1 METQQAGPV
10 SPLLATSATPSL
22 SSDPSLGPTSPRRV
36 KRAHTKSRQGCF
48 NCKSRRVK
56 CQETKPACKNCVRK
70 ELDCVYPS
78 KGDRKWRLVTANQ
91 TQNQRQTDTS
101 SPSISPRVSTTP
113 FTGDDLRFWHHFL
126 VNAQPGLPIGDEGTW
141 SSEIPALAHECPH
154 LLHALLSLGASYC
167 SLTQGRKYIPLAIAH
182 RGKALRSLGAILGK
196 GDNCTTIEMDS
207 ALAASLALTFQA
219 RYMSDGVIDFAVMVR
234 GSSMIV
240 NRYSQNGRK
249 SVIFHQVKSQDG
261 IMQTTALPWEPK
273 CLVEASAVAA
283 CIAGLDRLQPLLRRT
298 SHYKFYNVL
307 RSSYLSLLGSY
318 RQAFIQLTTI
328 YVSWAHMESSEFS
341 DFISSDDHISRALFM
356 HYITIDSFMRPVYA
370 KLSTPQILKSRGGDF
385 IIYRWAEAIYND
397 LPRPLQ
403 MLVYDQ
409 FQYLALDLLPSL
421 ASHKTLFPEWN
432 DELSEFV
439 ALVRKRVPSHV
450 LEHHNFVLK

>member
-1 METQQAGPV
+1 MSG
-10 SPLLATSATPSL
+10 
-22 SSDPSLGPTSPRRV
+22 SSSPRRV

-48 NCKSRRVK
+48 SCKSRRIK

-70 ELDCVYPS
+70 GLDCVYPS
-78 KGDRKWRLVTANQ
+78 KGDRKWRLVAAD
-91 TQNQRQTDTS
+91 QRQFQRHSQTLS
-101 SPSISPRVSTTP
+101 SSMSPHVSTTP

-167 SLTQGRKYIPLAIAH
+167 SLTQGRQYIPLAIAH
-182 RGKALRSLGAILGK
+182 RGKALRSLGTIIAK
-196 GDNCTTIEMDS
+196 GDKCTTIEMDS

-234 GSSMIV
+234 GSSIIV

-249 SVIFHQVKSQDG
+249 SAVFHQVKSQDG

-273 CLVEASAVAA
+273 CLVDPSAVAA
-283 CIAGLDRLQPLLRRT
+283 CIAALDRLQPLLRRA
-298 SHYKFYNVL
+298 SHFEFYNVL

-318 RQAFIQLTTI
+318 RQAFIQLTII
-328 YVSWAHMESSEFS
+328 YVLWAHMENSEFS
-341 DFISSDDHISRALFM
+341 GFVSPDDHISRALFM

-370 KLSTPQILKSRGGDF
+370 KLSTAQALKSRAGDF

-397 LPRPLQ
+397 LPISLQ
-403 MLVYDQ
+403 MLVYHQ
-409 FQYLALDLLPSL
+409 FQHLAVDLLPSL
-421 ASHKTLFPEWN
+421 ASHKTLFPEWKH
-432 DELSEFV
+432 ELSEFV
-439 ALVRKRVPSHV
+439 ALVRKRVPSHI
-450 LEHHNFVLK
+450 LEVYDIE